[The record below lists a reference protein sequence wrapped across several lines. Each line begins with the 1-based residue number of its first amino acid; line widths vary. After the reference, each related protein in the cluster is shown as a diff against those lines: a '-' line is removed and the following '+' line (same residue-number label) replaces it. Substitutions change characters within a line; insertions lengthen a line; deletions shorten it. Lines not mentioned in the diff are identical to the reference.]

1 MVDDHDSKSCGLRPW
16 RFESSLAHK
25 MEKVNRD
32 YRGNLAYIIGIALGD
47 GNLSNPNGR
56 AVRLRV
62 TCDTKYPK
70 IIKHII
76 KSIRI
81 ILPNNR
87 VSIIKRAT
95 NYVDISCY
103 SNKWPQMLGW
113 NVGAKYEQQVSVTSW
128 IKKDKIFAKLCLLGL
143 LQTDGSIYND
153 RGYKM
158 VNFVST
164 IRPLAQDAKTLIS
177 ILGFNSQLY
186 TIKQFRKKTRYNL
199 RISKNVNNFIKTVSF
214 TK

>member
-1 MVDDHDSKSCGLRPW
+1 
-16 RFESSLAHK
+16 